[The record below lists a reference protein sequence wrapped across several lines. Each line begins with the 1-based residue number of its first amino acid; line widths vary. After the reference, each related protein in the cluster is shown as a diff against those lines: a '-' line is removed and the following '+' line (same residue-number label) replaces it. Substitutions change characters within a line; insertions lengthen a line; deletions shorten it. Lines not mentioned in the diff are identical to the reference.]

1 MGHIE
6 VRLHAARRTLVCL
19 LLLLSNMMPVVP
31 AAATGKADM
40 VRLPGGAY
48 RPLVSPEGAKVRV
61 KPFRLDVAPV
71 TNASFA
77 AFVATHPSWAV
88 QRVSSLFAEP
98 RYLRHWAV
106 RERRQ
111 SQPAVQDAQRP
122 VVNVSWFAA
131 RAYCSAQ
138 GKRLPTI
145 AEWEFAG
152 RASAGA
158 ADGTREKDY
167 VQRILDWYA
176 QPAGKP
182 LPDVMQSRPNF
193 WGVHDMH
200 GVIWEWTQDFNA
212 SQQQANQSNFQRL
225 TINGRTVTVDVGPF
239 CGVGAAS
246 VADPSDYA
254 AFMRYS
260 FRSSLKATFV
270 LDTLGFRCA
279 ADDGADS
286 G

>member
-1 MGHIE
+1 MGRTK
-6 VRLHAARRTLVCL
+6 VRPHAARRTLACL
-19 LLLLSNMMPVVP
+19 LLLPVMVFVMP
-31 AAATGKADM
+31 AAAAEKAAM
-40 VRLPGGAY
+40 VRLPGGVY
-48 RPLVSPEGAKVRV
+48 RPLISPEGTKVWVR
-61 KPFRLDVAPV
+61 PFRLDVAPV

-77 AFVATHPSWAV
+77 AFIATHPSWAA
-88 QRVSSLFAEP
+88 QRVSALFAEP
-98 RYLRHWAV
+98 RYLRHWTV
-106 RERRQ
+106 QQNQQ
-111 SQPAVQDAQRP
+111 SQPAAQDAQRP

-152 RASAGA
+152 RASVSA
-158 ADGTREKDY
+158 ADGIREKDY
-167 VQRILDWYA
+167 VQDILDWYA
-176 QPAGKP
+176 QPASKP
-182 LPDVMQSRPNF
+182 LPDVMQSHPNF

-212 SQQQANQSNFQRL
+212 SLQQVYQSNIQRF
-225 TINGRTVTVDVGPF
+225 TINGRDVMVDVGPF

-279 ADDGADS
+279 ADDVPES